1 MLAKGSLVSAL
12 RCSVSPSTEESHH
25 IHRRVS
31 ERFTYSRTGIDQPNN
46 LSNNLMSAIST
57 RTGVPVSIRVGGTS
71 MDNTIFNASNP
82 APLTPTG
89 DEAVCGIN
97 TNRTIGSP
105 WLSAFKSFNP
115 GTRFTVELP
124 LARHDPVNRT
134 VFAQACIAAMPDQ
147 IQQLDAI
154 EIGNEPDLYPLFP
167 QPPCGPDRPSSY
179 GPDDYA
185 AQWKG
190 AVNNLSKQVG
200 ALKGQKAWYQALTF
214 SSGVNQKIWNLTS
227 TYGWTLDSQNYSY
240 QTKAYQLMNHSI
252 TVSEMQSA
260 FGTAISFL
268 KTKRIPFILG
278 EVGSALGVD
287 NCTPNPELYGSLGGA
302 LWTADFMLHA
312 MTMGINRVSMQQVT
326 NTNFSAWQPVTTPGV
341 PKAMRGNWYGFVY
354 AADFIGSGGN
364 FQVQPL
370 PIHTS
375 HPNIVSYAGYNLGQ
389 LTKLAMLDMEF
400 WNGVNDTGRPA
411 VNIELADL
419 DANITGVRVS
429 RLTAPGG
436 SKELEN
442 ISWAGRQWSADNDG
456 QEPKGNN
463 SVLVKVANGS
473 LAGNVTILASQAL
486 LLEMVRV

>member
-1 MLAKGSLVSAL
+1 M
-12 RCSVSPSTEESHH
+12 
-25 IHRRVS
+25 HRRVP

-71 MDNTIFNASNP
+71 MDNTILNTSNP
-82 APLTPTG
+82 TPLTPTG

-124 LARHDPVNRT
+124 LARNDPVNRIA
-134 VFAQACIAAMPDQ
+134 FAQTCIAAMPDQ

-179 GPDDYA
+179 GPADCA
-185 AQWKG
+185 AQWTG
-190 AVNNLSKQVG
+190 AANNLSKQVG

-214 SSGVNQKIWNLTS
+214 SSGVNQKIWNVYASLHLIIRR
-227 TYGWTLDSQNYSY
+227 GW
-240 QTKAYQLMNHSI
+240 LMNHSI

-268 KTKRIPFILG
+268 KMKRIPFILG
-278 EVGSALGVD
+278 EVGSALGID
-287 NCTPNPELYGSLGGA
+287 NCTPNPELYGSLGGT
-302 LWTADFMLHA
+302 LWTTDLMLHA
-312 MTMGINRVSMQQVT
+312 MTMGINRVSMQQAT
-326 NTNFSAWQPVTTPGV
+326 NANFSAWQPVTTPGV
-341 PKAMRGNWYGFVY
+341 PKAVRGNWYGIVF
-354 AADFIGSGGN
+354 AADFIASGGN

-370 PIHTS
+370 PINAS
-375 HPNIVSYAGYNLGQ
+375 HPNIVSYAGYNSGL
-389 LTKLAMLDMEF
+389 LTKLAVLDMEF

-411 VNIELADL
+411 VDIELADL

-442 ISWAGRQWSADNDG
+442 IKWAGRQWSADNGG